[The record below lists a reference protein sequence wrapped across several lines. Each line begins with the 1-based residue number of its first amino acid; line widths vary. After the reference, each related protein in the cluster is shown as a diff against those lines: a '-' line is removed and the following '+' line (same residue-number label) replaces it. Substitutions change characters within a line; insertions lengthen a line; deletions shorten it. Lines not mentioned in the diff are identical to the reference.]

1 MSEVI
6 FCGGRAVHI
15 TLTRLLRRSCQR
27 KERIMGKYPNKKS
40 GRLGFDFFLNKLALI
55 IFTVLA
61 GYFVYTAVSTQML
74 DALRIGLLGVV
85 VALVVILVWWLSL
98 TRTKP
103 VRLAIG
109 SVLALV
115 FCLVFAVGVHYIHLG
130 MATLDTITSDEDET
144 SLMAVYVRA
153 DDDREMEDLLDVTYG
168 VLSTDQEN
176 TQAAVKQLD
185 EEYTA
190 QLSTKSYS
198 GPDKLVDALEDGD
211 VDAILV
217 GQSRMSVLEDVDG
230 YENAMD
236 QLREVKAF
244 HIVIQTD
251 TDNTT
256 ASNEDSVFTVY
267 LSGSDSRDSDIMAT
281 GRSDVNI
288 IATVNTKTRQV
299 LLLNTP
305 RDFYIPLSIASSY
318 DLPDKLT
325 HAGLYGVDVS
335 KDTLA
340 QYYGIDIDYY
350 FRINFTGFETIID
363 ALGGIEVESDYDF
376 YSTIAPTTIHYNQG
390 INKLD
395 GYEALY
401 YVRERYAFVNGDYQR
416 GINQMQVIK
425 AVADKANSPSFLTGF
440 TDLMQAISDCFKT
453 SIPTDLITSL
463 VRDQMANGDD
473 WNIVT
478 YYVSGTGSSEYTY
491 SIPTQKAYVTIPDES
506 TVELAKDLMQQVR
519 DGKIIE
525 DPNPDTSDAPSY

>member
-1 MSEVI
+1 
-6 FCGGRAVHI
+6 
-15 TLTRLLRRSCQR
+15 
-27 KERIMGKYPNKKS
+27 MGKYPNKKS

-55 IFTVLA
+55 AFTLLG

-74 DALRIGLLGVV
+74 DALRIGLLCGVV
-85 VALVVILVWWLSL
+85 AITVIVVWWLSL

-109 SVLALV
+109 SVLAMIL
-115 FCLVFAVGVHYIHLG
+115 CLVFAVGIRYIHLG
-130 MATLDTITSDEDET
+130 METLNNITAEEDET
-144 SLMAVYVRA
+144 SLMTVYVRA
-153 DDDREMEDLLDVTYG
+153 DDDREMADLLTETFGTLANDKA
-168 VLSTDQEN
+168 N
-176 TQAAVKQLD
+176 TLAAVQQLD
-185 EEYTA
+185 EKYNAMLATETYT
-190 QLSTKSYS
+190 SPTE
-198 GPDKLVDALEDGD
+198 LVDALNDEK

-217 GQSRMSVLEDVDG
+217 NQGQLSVLEDMEG
-230 YENAMD
+230 YEEALTE
-236 QLREVKAF
+236 LREVESF
-244 HIVIQTD
+244 HVVVETD
-251 TDNTT
+251 SDKT
-256 ASNEDSVFTVY
+256 SISHEDAVFSVY
-267 LSGSDSRDSDIMAT
+267 ISGSDSRDSNIMAT

-288 IATVNTKTRQV
+288 IATVNTETRQV

-305 RDFYIPLSIASSY
+305 RDFYVPLSIAESY

-350 FRINFTGFETIID
+350 FRVNFTGFEKIID
-363 ALGGIEVESDYDF
+363 ALGGIEVDSEHDF
-376 YSTIAPTTIHYNQG
+376 YSTISPTPIHYTEG
-390 INKLD
+390 INKLG

-425 AVADKANSPSFLTGF
+425 AVADKANSPSVLAGF
-440 TDLMQAISDCFKT
+440 TSLMDAVSGCFKT
-453 SIPTDLITSL
+453 SIPTDLITAL
-463 VRDQMANGDD
+463 VRDQLANGDD

-491 SIPTQKAYVTIPDES
+491 SIPSQKAYVTIPDES
-506 TVELAKDLMQQVR
+506 TVEMAKDLMQQVR

-525 DPNPDTSDAPSY
+525 DPNAEESDAPSY

>member
-1 MSEVI
+1 
-6 FCGGRAVHI
+6 
-15 TLTRLLRRSCQR
+15 
-27 KERIMGKYPNKKS
+27 MGKYPNKKS

-55 IFTVLA
+55 AFTLLG

-74 DALRIGLLGVV
+74 DALRIGLLCGVV
-85 VALVVILVWWLSL
+85 AITVIVVWWLSL

-109 SVLALV
+109 SVLAMIL
-115 FCLVFAVGVHYIHLG
+115 CLVFAVGIRYIHLG
-130 MATLDTITSDEDET
+130 METLNNITAEEDET
-144 SLMAVYVRA
+144 SLMTVYVRA
-153 DDDREMEDLLDVTYG
+153 DDDREMEDLLTETFGTLANDKA
-168 VLSTDQEN
+168 N
-176 TQAAVKQLD
+176 TLAAVQQLD
-185 EEYTA
+185 EKYSAMLVTETYT
-190 QLSTKSYS
+190 SPTE
-198 GPDKLVDALEDGD
+198 LVDALNDEK

-217 GQSRMSVLEDVDG
+217 NQGQLSVLEDMEG
-230 YENAMD
+230 YEEALTE
-236 QLREVKAF
+236 LREVESF
-244 HIVIQTD
+244 HVVVETD
-251 TDNTT
+251 SDKT
-256 ASNEDSVFTVY
+256 SISHEDAVFSVY
-267 LSGSDSRDSDIMAT
+267 ISGSDSRDSNIMAT

-288 IATVNTKTRQV
+288 IATVNTETRQV

-305 RDFYIPLSIASSY
+305 RDFYVPLSIAESY

-350 FRINFTGFETIID
+350 FRVNFTGFEKIID
-363 ALGGIEVESDYDF
+363 ALGGIEVDSEHDF
-376 YSTIAPTTIHYNQG
+376 YSTISPTPIHYTEG
-390 INKLD
+390 INKLG

-425 AVADKANSPSFLTGF
+425 AVADKANSPSVLAGF
-440 TDLMQAISDCFKT
+440 TSLMDAVSGCFKT
-453 SIPTDLITSL
+453 SIPTDLITAL
-463 VRDQMANGDD
+463 VRDQLANGDD

-491 SIPTQKAYVTIPDES
+491 SIPSQKAYVTIPDES
-506 TVELAKDLMQQVR
+506 TVEMAKDLMQQVR

-525 DPNPDTSDAPSY
+525 DPNAEESDAPSY

>member
-1 MSEVI
+1 
-6 FCGGRAVHI
+6 
-15 TLTRLLRRSCQR
+15 
-27 KERIMGKYPNKKS
+27 MGKYPNKKS

-55 IFTVLA
+55 AFTLLG

-74 DALRIGLLGVV
+74 DALRIGLLCGVV
-85 VALVVILVWWLSL
+85 AVTVIVVWWLSL

-109 SVLALV
+109 SVLAMIL
-115 FCLVFAVGVHYIHLG
+115 CLVFAVGIRYIHLG
-130 MATLDTITSDEDET
+130 METLNNITAEEDET
-144 SLMAVYVRA
+144 SLMTVYVRA
-153 DDDREMEDLLDVTYG
+153 DDDREMEDLLTETFGTLANDKA
-168 VLSTDQEN
+168 N
-176 TQAAVKQLD
+176 TLAAVQQLD
-185 EEYTA
+185 EKYSAMLVTETYT
-190 QLSTKSYS
+190 SPTE
-198 GPDKLVDALEDGD
+198 LVDALNDEK

-217 GQSRMSVLEDVDG
+217 NQGQLSVLEDMEG
-230 YENAMD
+230 YEEALTE
-236 QLREVKAF
+236 LREVESF
-244 HIVIQTD
+244 HVVVETD
-251 TDNTT
+251 SDKT
-256 ASNEDSVFTVY
+256 SISHEDAVFSVY
-267 LSGSDSRDSDIMAT
+267 ISGSDSRDSNIMAT

-288 IATVNTKTRQV
+288 IATVNTETRQV

-305 RDFYIPLSIASSY
+305 RDFYVPLSIAESY

-350 FRINFTGFETIID
+350 FRVNFTGFEKIID
-363 ALGGIEVESDYDF
+363 ALGGIEVDSEHDF
-376 YSTIAPTTIHYNQG
+376 YSTISPTPIHYTEG
-390 INKLD
+390 INKLG

-425 AVADKANSPSFLTGF
+425 AVADKANSPSVLAGF
-440 TDLMQAISDCFKT
+440 TSLMDAVSGCFKT
-453 SIPTDLITSL
+453 SIPTDLITAL
-463 VRDQMANGDD
+463 VRDQLANGDD

-491 SIPTQKAYVTIPDES
+491 SIPGQRAYVTIPDES
-506 TVELAKDLMQQVR
+506 TVEMAKDLMQQVR

-525 DPNPDTSDAPSY
+525 DPNAEESDAPSY

>member
-1 MSEVI
+1 
-6 FCGGRAVHI
+6 
-15 TLTRLLRRSCQR
+15 
-27 KERIMGKYPNKKS
+27 MGKYPNKKS

-55 IFTVLA
+55 AFTLLG

-74 DALRIGLLGVV
+74 DALRIGLLCGVV
-85 VALVVILVWWLSL
+85 AITVIVVWWLSL

-109 SVLALV
+109 SVLAMIL
-115 FCLVFAVGVHYIHLG
+115 CLVFAVGIRYIHLG
-130 MATLDTITSDEDET
+130 METLNNITAEEDET
-144 SLMAVYVRA
+144 SLMTVYVRS
-153 DDDREMEDLLDVTYG
+153 DDDRNMEDLLDETFG
-168 VLSTDQEN
+168 TLANDKAN
-176 TQAAVKQLD
+176 TLAAVQQLD
-185 EEYTA
+185 EKYSAMLVTETYT
-190 QLSTKSYS
+190 SPTE
-198 GPDKLVDALEDGD
+198 LVDALNDEK

-217 GQSRMSVLEDVDG
+217 NQGQLSVLEDMEG
-230 YENAMD
+230 YEEALTE
-236 QLREVKAF
+236 LREVESF
-244 HIVIQTD
+244 HVVVETD
-251 TDNTT
+251 SDKT
-256 ASNEDSVFTVY
+256 SISHEDAVFSVY
-267 LSGSDSRDSDIMAT
+267 ISGSDSRDSNIMAT

-288 IATVNTKTRQV
+288 IATVNTETRQV

-305 RDFYIPLSIASSY
+305 RDFYVPLSIAESY

-350 FRINFTGFETIID
+350 FRVNFTGFEKIID
-363 ALGGIEVESDYDF
+363 ALGGIEVDSEHDF
-376 YSTIAPTTIHYNQG
+376 YSTISPTPIHYTEG
-390 INKLD
+390 INKLG

-425 AVADKANSPSFLTGF
+425 AVADKANSPSVLAGF
-440 TDLMQAISDCFKT
+440 TSLMDAVSGCFKT
-453 SIPTDLITSL
+453 SIPTDLITAL
-463 VRDQMANGDD
+463 VRDQLANGDD

-491 SIPTQKAYVTIPDES
+491 SIPSQKAYVTIPDES
-506 TVELAKDLMQQVR
+506 TVEMAKDLMQQVR

-525 DPNPDTSDAPSY
+525 DPNAEESDAPSY

>member
-1 MSEVI
+1 
-6 FCGGRAVHI
+6 
-15 TLTRLLRRSCQR
+15 
-27 KERIMGKYPNKKS
+27 MGKYPNKKS

-55 IFTVLA
+55 AFTLLG

-74 DALRIGLLGVV
+74 DALRIGLLCGVV
-85 VALVVILVWWLSL
+85 AITVIVVWWLSL

-109 SVLALV
+109 SVLAMIL
-115 FCLVFAVGVHYIHLG
+115 CLVFAVGIRYIHLG
-130 MATLDTITSDEDET
+130 METLNNITAEEDET
-144 SLMAVYVRA
+144 SLMTVYVRA
-153 DDDREMEDLLDVTYG
+153 DDDREMEDLLTETFGTLANDKA
-168 VLSTDQEN
+168 N
-176 TQAAVKQLD
+176 TLAAVQQLD
-185 EEYTA
+185 EKYSAMLATETYT
-190 QLSTKSYS
+190 SPTE
-198 GPDKLVDALEDGD
+198 LVDALNDEK

-217 GQSRMSVLEDVDG
+217 NQGQLSVLEDMEG
-230 YENAMD
+230 YEEALTE
-236 QLREVKAF
+236 LREVESF
-244 HIVIQTD
+244 HVVVETD
-251 TDNTT
+251 SDKT
-256 ASNEDSVFTVY
+256 SISHEDAVFSVY
-267 LSGSDSRDSDIMAT
+267 ISGSDSRDSNIMAT

-288 IATVNTKTRQV
+288 IATVNTETRQV

-305 RDFYIPLSIASSY
+305 RDFYVPLSIAESY

-350 FRINFTGFETIID
+350 FRVNFTGFEKIID
-363 ALGGIEVESDYDF
+363 ALGGIEVDSEHDF
-376 YSTIAPTTIHYNQG
+376 YSTISPTPIHYTEG
-390 INKLD
+390 INKLG

-425 AVADKANSPSFLTGF
+425 AVADKANSPSVLAGF
-440 TDLMQAISDCFKT
+440 TSLMDAVSGCFKT
-453 SIPTDLITSL
+453 SIPTDLITAL
-463 VRDQMANGDD
+463 VRDQLANGDD

-491 SIPTQKAYVTIPDES
+491 SIPSQKAYVTIPDES
-506 TVELAKDLMQQVR
+506 TVEMAKDLMQQVR

-525 DPNPDTSDAPSY
+525 DPNAEESDAPSY